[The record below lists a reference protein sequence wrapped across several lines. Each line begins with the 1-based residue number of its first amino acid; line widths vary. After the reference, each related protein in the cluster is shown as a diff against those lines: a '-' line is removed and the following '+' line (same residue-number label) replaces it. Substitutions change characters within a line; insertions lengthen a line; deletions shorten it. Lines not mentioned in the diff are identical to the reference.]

1 MKKEFLDMYLS
12 QTLKFDSID
21 EAFQDFIYDFTI
33 EDLVSFIS
41 DEEKER
47 ILSTSP
53 SYIKHNG
60 KYYFNGE
67 FDELAGSEADQIIE
81 AKEKEDA

>member
-12 QTLKFDSID
+12 QTSKFNNID

-33 EDLVSFIS
+33 EDLIPFIS

-53 SYIKHNG
+53 SYIKHND

-67 FDELAGSEADQIIE
+67 FDDLTNDEVNQIIK
-81 AKEKEDA
+81 AKEKEA